1 MTTLNAILLSEEDW
15 NAIAETLNLMSVP
28 GMAGSIRKGMETP
41 VAECAGELDW

>member
-28 GMAGSIRKGMETP
+28 GMAGSIREGMETP